1 MVTKVYIEFILS
13 FCTLFVNFLMF
24 KPNYCSKLQS
34 RLSPFAI
41 RKVRKDRNSERAAY
55 QRPKITKPKKFLR
68 WFPLINAVTLSRKKL
83 LLPMPPVKNLRK
95 SFVLNNELHRTLY
108 GFIVF
113 GVSWDNVRGINY
125 LNELQVPSPF
135 QMLRLF
141 VVL

>member
-1 MVTKVYIEFILS
+1 
-13 FCTLFVNFLMF
+13 MF

-41 RKVRKDRNSERAAY
+41 RKVRKDRNSERVAY
-55 QRPKITKPKKFLR
+55 QRPKITKPKKLLR
-68 WFPLINAVTLSRKKL
+68 WFPLVNAVTLSRKKL

-113 GVSWDNVRGINY
+113 AVSWDNVRGINY
-125 LNELQVPSPF
+125 FNELQVPSPF

-141 VVL
+141 SVL